1 MASRLRCIELWLVLE
16 RGILNTEA
24 ICVAAE
30 AAGPADVKSRSA
42 HITETTAFRDEYTH
56 PHGAEI
62 PAPRAW
68 SGRLRHLGPGL
79 IVSAS
84 IVGSG
89 EIILTASLGAAV
101 GFGMLWWVL
110 MSCWSKSIVQA
121 ELTRYIVVSGDT
133 YIRALNRIP
142 GRLPGPKGP
151 VAWPVVVGLLAFIPG
166 LTGLGGLM
174 GGAALAIVLVFP
186 ELSSLQVVAGLALLI
201 ALLLSTGRYRRLEQV
216 LIPMVF
222 IFTLTT
228 LICLGLM
235 QSTERAVT
243 ASDLLS
249 GLQFDF
255 DPTFAV
261 LALAV
266 YGYTGVN
273 SAEISAY
280 TYWCV
285 EKGYPARVGPIS
297 ASSDYVARA
306 QGWLKVLQL
315 DVGLTLLLITLATL
329 PFYCLGAGI
338 LHPLGQVPSGTETI
352 SVLSQM
358 FTETIGPGAFW
369 LFALGAFCILF
380 SSSVSGVAA
389 GARYIPD
396 YLMELGFLD
405 RERIDIRKKI
415 IRVYGLLVPFVG
427 FIFYLGFQQ
436 PVLMVTIAACFGAMM
451 LPLQCGMAIYLGEKT
466 LPSPLKPGVLA
477 KWFLRVTFLFQVVM
491 AGMVLYFV
499 VF

>member
-1 MASRLRCIELWLVLE
+1 MSQE
-16 RGILNTEA
+16 RDA
-24 ICVAAE
+24 
-30 AAGPADVKSRSA
+30 
-42 HITETTAFRDEYTH
+42 YTQ
-56 PHGAEI
+56 PEGAER
-62 PAPRAW
+62 APPETVW
-68 SGRLRHLGPGL
+68 SRIRHLGPGL

-110 MSCWSKSIVQA
+110 LSCWSKSIVQA
-121 ELTRYIVVSGDT
+121 ELTRYVVVSGDT

-151 VAWPVVVGLLAFIPG
+151 VAWPVFVGLLAFIPG

-174 GGAALAIVLVFP
+174 GGAALAVVLIFP
-186 ELSSLQVVAGLALLI
+186 ELSSAWVVAGLALLI
-201 ALLLSTGRYRRLEQV
+201 AILLSTGRYRRLEQV
-216 LIPMVF
+216 LIPLVF

-228 LICLGLM
+228 LVCLGLM
-235 QSTERAVT
+235 QSTDRAVT
-243 ASDLLS
+243 MSDIAS
-249 GLQFDF
+249 GLQFEF
-255 DPTFAV
+255 DSTFAV

-285 EKGYPARVGPIS
+285 EKGYPARVGKPS
-297 ASSDYVARA
+297 AGDDYVGRA
-306 QGWLKVLQL
+306 QGWLSVLHL
-315 DVGLTLLLITLATL
+315 DVRLTLLLITIATL
-329 PFYCLGAGI
+329 PFYCLGAGV
-338 LHPLGQVPSGTETI
+338 LHPAGEVPSGTETI

-405 RERIDIRKKI
+405 RDRLDVRKKI
-415 IRVYGLLVPFVG
+415 IRTYGLLVPFVG
-427 FIFYLGFQQ
+427 LAFYLGFQQ
-436 PVLMVTIAACFGAMM
+436 PVLMVTIAACFGALM
-451 LPLQCGMAIYLGEKT
+451 LPLQCFMAIYLGERT
-466 LPSPLKPGVLA
+466 LPAELKPGLVA
-477 KWFLRVTFLFQVVM
+477 KTFLRLTFLFQLLM
-491 AGMVLYFV
+491 AGLVVYFV
-499 VF
+499 AL